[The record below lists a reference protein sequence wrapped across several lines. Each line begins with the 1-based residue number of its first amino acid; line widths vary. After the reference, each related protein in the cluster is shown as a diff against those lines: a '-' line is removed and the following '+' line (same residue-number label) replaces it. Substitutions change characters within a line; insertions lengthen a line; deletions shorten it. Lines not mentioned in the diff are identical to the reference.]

1 MIVIRSM
8 QGPVPGFGRFLR
20 SSPSYDE
27 PVHETTGAPAPS
39 KTSALNLSEL
49 VRKLRQRGIEVRHQA
64 VIGDLEDRRL
74 LVLIDSN
81 NHLGVFHPGQML
93 NRSGNTD
100 SDIEFRRHHLPGLTD
115 LPVVRCITGIDSGT
129 RGADCGTKLVSHR
142 LDVLG
147 EVLAALHCAS
157 AGDNDL

>member
-20 SSPSYDE
+20 SAPSYDE
-27 PVHETTGAPAPS
+27 PVREATGAPAPS

-74 LVLIDSN
+74 LVLVDSN
-81 NHLGVFHPGQML
+81 NHLGIFHPGEML
-93 NRSGNTD
+93 DGARYAD
-100 SDIEFRRHHLPGLTD
+100 RDVEFRRHDLAGLPD
-115 LPVVRCITGIDSGT
+115 LPVVGCVAGIDRRA
-129 RGADCGTKLVSHR
+129 RG
-142 LDVLG
+142 
-147 EVLAALHCAS
+147 
-157 AGDNDL
+157 